1 MAPDAKAESKSNNL
15 SFWWGITPNLE
26 MRLKQQQQKKDT
38 YLIIGEHTGRSV
50 CLSVG

>member
-26 MRLKQQQQKKDT
+26 MRLKRQKKKKDT
-38 YLIIGEHTGRSV
+38 DLIIGEHTGRSV

>member
-26 MRLKQQQQKKDT
+26 MRLKWQKKKKKMQIWS
-38 YLIIGEHTGRSV
+38 LV
-50 CLSVG
+50 CLRVGQCAYG